1 MYFLFQPSDI
11 AVVKTMKN
19 PPSGVKLVMAAV
31 CVIREKKPE
40 RIPDPSGSG
49 GKVKW
54 QTIVIKIVIKSVIHV
69 LLNTYPINNITQGP
83 LKVGKYL

>member
-1 MYFLFQPSDI
+1 
-11 AVVKTMKN
+11 MKN

-40 RIPDPSGSG
+40 RITDPAGG

-54 QTIVIKIVIKSVIHV
+54 QTTV
-69 LLNTYPINNITQGP
+69 
-83 LKVGKYL
+83 